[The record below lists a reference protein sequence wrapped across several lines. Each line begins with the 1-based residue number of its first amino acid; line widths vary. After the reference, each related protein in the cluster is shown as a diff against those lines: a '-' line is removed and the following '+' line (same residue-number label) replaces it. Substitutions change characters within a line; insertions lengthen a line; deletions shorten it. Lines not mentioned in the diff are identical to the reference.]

1 MIFGVFFLRGPQPGE
16 ILWMA
21 VWTRCFGPPLALPN
35 RLRSTHQ
42 HRVASIQNS
51 CLNSVNKIPG
61 RGDRRMIRMPRWD

>member
-1 MIFGVFFLRGPQPGE
+1 
-16 ILWMA
+16 MA